1 MFYNATAC
9 IDTRNLHYNYQALYK
24 YVKKPILAVV
34 KANAYGL
41 GIEKIF
47 YALYNA
53 GCRHFAVAYY
63 FEALQL
69 EELLHNAKLEE
80 KIDIFLLSEFK
91 ILENVKIAANKV
103 NIIPIIYS
111 INHIHQIALDNKGNN
126 NLAIY
131 FDTGFTRLG
140 INFNDAEIV
149 CKLLNQY
156 QLKQPKFTI
165 SHFANSD
172 LYENNVLFEY
182 NETQYLR
189 FINVLNLFPNS
200 LNSIASSSAIFLNK
214 KYHMDFVRPGKALY
228 GLSPLAKKLIGTKNV
243 FSLYATVLQI
253 QTIKKGDSIGYGQ
266 TFIAKGEMIIATISG
281 GYADG
286 IPVQLSYSNQGKS
299 TSYMH
304 YCSISFQGKLYK
316 APIIGKISMDT
327 CTLDVT
333 MLPKDAYFPGQK
345 VEIFG
350 ENTLSLN
357 EIVEKIQT
365 NVYSVLLNLGIRV
378 RRKYL

>member
-1 MFYNATAC
+1 MFYNVTAC
-9 IDTRNLHYNYQALYK
+9 IDIRNLQYNYQALFK
-24 YVKKPILAVV
+24 YVKKPIVAVV

-41 GIEKIF
+41 GVEKIF
-47 YALYNA
+47 YALYDA

-63 FEALQL
+63 FEALNL
-69 EELLHNAKLEE
+69 EELFHSAKLEE

-91 ILENVKIAANKV
+91 ILENSKTGLANKV
-103 NIIPIIYS
+103 NIIPVIYS
-111 INHIHQIALDNKGNN
+111 IEQIHNFALDKKENN
-126 NLAIY
+126 DFAIY

-140 INFNDAEIV
+140 INFKDAKVV

-156 QLKQPKFTI
+156 GLKIPKFTI

-172 LYENNVLFEY
+172 LYENNILFKY

-189 FINVLNLFPNS
+189 FISILNLFPNS
-200 LNSIASSSAIFLNK
+200 LNSIASSSAIFLDR

-228 GLSPLAKKLIGTKNV
+228 GLSPLAKNLIGVKNV
-243 FSLYATVLQI
+243 FSLFAKVLQI
-253 QTIKKGDSIGYGQ
+253 QAIKKGDSIGYGQ
-266 TFIAKGEMIIATISG
+266 TFVAEGDMIIATISG

-286 IPVQLSYSNQGKS
+286 IPVQLSYSNQRND
-299 TSYMH
+299 SYMH
-304 YCSISFQGKLYK
+304 YCSINFKNKLYK
-316 APIIGKISMDT
+316 APIIGRISMDT

-333 MLPKDAYFPGQK
+333 QLPKDTYFVGQ
-345 VEIFG
+345 EIEVFG

-357 EIVEKIQT
+357 EIADKIQT

-378 RRKYL
+378 LRQYK